1 MPTSGSPLRRMRL
14 AMGTPYAR
22 LAAAFGLAVS
32 AWPLAATAPW
42 DGARDRGAVFTTHA
56 TADQRSPGAS
66 ERAAAVA
73 PPPPVYRAAA
83 LPGDLEDSFKV
94 KKFKLDS
101 KSGNYLSPRVAGK
114 TPNEDLV
121 PILINNRYAK
131 DLRGNPVFL
140 RRSLRDLLIAADLVM
155 FAKVQKH
162 IVVNYG
168 FRSNAL
174 QAELYGKLA
183 GKGAVA
189 PAGTSFHE
197 TGLAV
202 DISNWREAQSFL
214 IDAGF
219 VGGCYGIEEDLVH
232 YSIGEVTKASNAAVF
247 KRCTLREI
255 PEHIVNGLKKAGHV
269 GDLFKR

>member
-1 MPTSGSPLRRMRL
+1 MARMC
-14 AMGTPYAR
+14 AS
-22 LAAAFGLAVS
+22 LAAALGLAAA
-32 AWPLAATAPW
+32 AWPLSAREPLADVTA
-42 DGARDRGAVFTTHA
+42 
-56 TADQRSPGAS
+56 
-66 ERAAAVA
+66 A
-73 PPPPVYRAAA
+73 PPPAPGYQAVA
-83 LPGDLEDSFKV
+83 LPADLEESFKV
-94 KKFKLDS
+94 RKFKLDP
-101 KSGNYLSPRVAGK
+101 KSGNYLSPKVAGK

-140 RRSLRDLLIAADLVM
+140 RKSVRDLLVTADLVM
-155 FAKVQKH
+155 FSKVQKH

-174 QAELYGKLA
+174 QAELFKKLA
-183 GKGAVA
+183 GKAAVA
-189 PAGTSFHE
+189 PAGSSFHE
-197 TGLAV
+197 TGMAV
-202 DISNWREAQSFL
+202 DISNWRDAQRFL

-255 PEHIVNGLKKAGHV
+255 PEHILNGLKKVGRA